1 MDMPWISRERVEE
14 AKKMDALAWL
24 MMHEPWELVQISPGY
39 YTTKT
44 HGSLKLD
51 HGLWDWHAK
60 GIGGRSA
67 VDYLIKVKGMCFQDA
82 VLAVLGDGFTERK
95 TYDMNQ
101 ERAGKDGRE
110 NAKAEQQE
118 LILPERDSSNHTA
131 VRYLLNRGISEKTI
145 RYFISEGVL
154 YQEKR
159 YKNIVFLGKDYNGTV
174 KSAYC
179 RGTGGRFHH
188 IVAGSS
194 RVYPFRS
201 THPDNEA
208 KLHLF
213 EAPVDMLS
221 YGTLYDLAGLDFKS
235 CNMMSLCGVW
245 KSEKNINEAA
255 MPKALLEYLAWYP
268 DTEEVVLH
276 FDNDDAGRGNAE
288 IIKGRLTG
296 VRVTDDP
303 PPGKY
308 KDVNDY
314 LMALRKGGR
323 KSE

>member
-1 MDMPWISRERVEE
+1 MSWISKEMVED
-14 AKKMDALAWL
+14 AKRMDALTWL
-24 MMHEPWELVQISPGY
+24 MLHEPWELVQISPGY

-67 VDYLIKVKGMCFQDA
+67 VDYLIKVKGMCFQEA
-82 VLAVLGDGFTERK
+82 VLAVLDDEYTETGQRMQNMNPEQGSMRHTGDGMK
-95 TYDMNQ
+95 
-101 ERAGKDGRE
+101 
-110 NAKAEQQE
+110 KAD
-118 LILPERDSSNHTA
+118 LRLPEPDSVNGMA
-131 VRYLLNRGISEKTI
+131 VRYLLNRGISGKVIE
-145 RYFISEGVL
+145 YFIREGVL
-154 YQEKR
+154 YQERKH
-159 YKNIVFLGKDYNGTV
+159 KNIVFVGKDYAGSV

-179 RGTGGRFHH
+179 RGTGGKFHH
-188 IVAGSS
+188 IVSGSS
-194 RVYPFRS
+194 RVYPFRN
-201 THPDNEA
+201 THPDNEP

-221 YGTLYDLAGLDFKS
+221 YATLYEIAGLDFKTR
-235 CNMMSLCGVW
+235 NMMSLCGVW
-245 KSEKNINEAA
+245 KSEKNVNDAA
-255 MPKALLEYLAWYP
+255 MPKALLEYITEYP

-276 FDNDDAGRGNAE
+276 FDNDAAGRGNAE
-288 IIKGRLTG
+288 IIKSRLTDI
-296 VRVTDDP
+296 RVADEP
-303 PPGKY
+303 PPETY